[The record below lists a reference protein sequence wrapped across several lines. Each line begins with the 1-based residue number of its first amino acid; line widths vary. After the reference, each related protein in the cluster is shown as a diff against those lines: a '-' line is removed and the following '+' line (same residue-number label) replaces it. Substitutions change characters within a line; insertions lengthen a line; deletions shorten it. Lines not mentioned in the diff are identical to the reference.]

1 MAGGNAMAY
10 QSRQAAGAAAMSPD
24 LRVDAPARLHWW
36 RSIAVFAFA
45 VALLLSLTVVTLL
58 WDGLA
63 SYDRHTP
70 GAPLSSLDA
79 EQ

>member
-24 LRVDAPARLHWW
+24 LLADAPARPHLR
-36 RSIAVFAFA
+36 RSITVFASA
-45 VALLLSLTVVTLL
+45 VALVLLLTVVTLL

-70 GAPLSSLDA
+70 GAPLSSVDA

>member
-1 MAGGNAMAY
+1 MAH
-10 QSRQAAGAAAMSPD
+10 QSRHAGAAAMSPD
-24 LRVDAPARLHWW
+24 LLADAPGRLHLW
-36 RSIAVFAFA
+36 RSITVFAFA
-45 VALLLSLTVVTLL
+45 VALLLSLTVVSLQ

-70 GAPLSSLDA
+70 GAPLNSADA